1 MAANNARARE
11 AFERL
16 GTPPSDILQGT
27 RRSEFAPNIQRDN
40 AATYD
45 DEAEK
50 LDEQPKEQA
59 TSSDIELQQAKN
71 EESTNNV
78 TQGKNM
84 TAKQSPYRLRR
95 TSPLLQGQTCTL
107 PKRPFKAF

>member
-1 MAANNARARE
+1 MEGFLDQGAHQLRSLFGLALTYKNTGVTRDDMAANNARARE

-59 TSSDIELQQAKN
+59 TSSDIELQQSKN
-71 EESTNNV
+71 DN
-78 TQGKNM
+78 Q
-84 TAKQSPYRLRR
+84 
-95 TSPLLQGQTCTL
+95 QTT
-107 PKRPFKAF
+107 